1 MQDKKEKEKEKQGK
15 KAKKE
20 VNAQDLTPKKDAKGG
35 GGGGPKGQIFGPP
48 PT

>member
-1 MQDKKEKEKEKQGK
+1 MQDKKEKEKKGK

-20 VNAQDLTPKKDAKGG
+20 VKAQDLTPKKDAKGG
-35 GGGGPKGQIFGPP
+35 GHSGIHFGPP

>member
-1 MQDKKEKEKEKQGK
+1 MQDKKEKGKEKQGK
-15 KAKKE
+15 KTKKE

-35 GGGGPKGQIFGPP
+35 GGGHSGIHFGPP